1 MGIIYAKERERASE
15 RAREGGREG
24 RGTGDGEG
32 GGGEV
37 AFPVLREPW
46 NLLKHL

>member
-1 MGIIYAKERERASE
+1 MQKRERES
-15 RAREGGREG
+15 EGGREG
-24 RGTGDGEG
+24 RTGDGGRGGGG

>member
-1 MGIIYAKERERASE
+1 MQKRERE

-24 RGTGDGEG
+24 RTGDGGRGGGG

>member
-1 MGIIYAKERERASE
+1 MGIIYAKERERA
-15 RAREGGREG
+15 REGGREG
-24 RGTGDGEG
+24 RTGDGGRGG